1 MGMGGNNYLSVSQIQ
16 IRIEEFP
23 YSLYPIFNR
32 WGFFVFKVFIVN
44 IDYNGR
50 KIYKDT
56 FRGY

>member
-1 MGMGGNNYLSVSQIQ
+1 MGLYIRILVRPFQ

-23 YSLYPIFNR
+23 HSLSPHHNR

-44 IDYNGR
+44 INNNGR

-56 FRGY
+56 FRRH